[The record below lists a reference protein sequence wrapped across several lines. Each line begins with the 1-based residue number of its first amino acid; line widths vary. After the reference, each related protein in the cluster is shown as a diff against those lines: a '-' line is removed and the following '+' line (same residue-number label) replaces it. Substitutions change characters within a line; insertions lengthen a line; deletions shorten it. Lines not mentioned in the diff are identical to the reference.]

1 MAKKPKIDKKRRQ
14 IAPTVLRERAVSKK
28 LAFFASGRDR
38 ASILVASARSRALLG
53 VSSGVPSR
61 PWGPSGRFRR
71 SPGTPRDA
79 PEMLP
84 RRLRDALER
93 HGASREPPELEFDS
107 ILGAPGTVPA
117 PILDRFLRT
126 FSQCFCKRAAQL
138 ASEWHALRLSR
149 SNLHDCPVALAT
161 ETASIPRP

>member
-1 MAKKPKIDKKRRQ
+1 MRVDSQREGPNLYFCWQAQYFGGFADLAKKPKIDKKRRK

-28 LAFFASGRDR
+28 LAFFASGRDW
-38 ASILVASARSRALLG
+38 ASILVASARSRELLP

-61 PWGPSGRFRR
+61 PWGPSGRFRG

-107 ILGAPGTVPA
+107 ILGAPGTSPGTDFGCIFA
-117 PILDRFLRT
+117 
-126 FSQCFCKRAAQL
+126 
-138 ASEWHALRLSR
+138 
-149 SNLHDCPVALAT
+149 
-161 ETASIPRP
+161 